1 MSDPR
6 GNTSSQNA
14 GALAEPSKTLSRYR
28 RRRAERRAR
37 WQRRW
42 RALRG
47 AGGLR
52 LLAAVAGGLALDAG
66 YAPTQLWMLPMAG
79 IALWGVSLAGRGWKA
94 GAGLGLVF
102 GLAWY
107 VPLLSWTGIYVGAV
121 PWLALAVA
129 EAVLVMPTAA
139 LVAVASRFAGGRM
152 LLWPVP
158 AACLWVA
165 GEVLHAYVPFGGFP
179 WGSVAFTQTD
189 GPLLP
194 LVALIGEA
202 GLSFAVALIGFALAD
217 LSLRLRALLR
227 GRSIAQPTTDDE
239 AQATSS
245 SPAVARPIRAITA
258 AVATIAIPF
267 AAGLAA
273 LPAVVSTA
281 DAPTA
286 PIAVIQGNVPE
297 PGLEFNAR
305 RRAVL
310 DMHAAETERLAA
322 DVAAGR
328 APQPAA
334 VIWPENSSDIDP
346 YRNADA
352 AQVIDRAARAV
363 GVPILVGAVV
373 VAGDT
378 GQHDGSAGTI
388 GHVYNQGIVWDP
400 VTGPGA
406 TYTKREPV
414 PFAEYV
420 PYRSFF
426 RFFSDKVDLVTADF
440 LPGDKPGNLDVGG
453 VAVGDVICFEVVNE
467 NLVRDVVAGGAQ
479 VIVVQ
484 TNNATFG
491 YTDETYQQ
499 QAMGRL
505 RAVEFGRTVL
515 IAATSGVS
523 AVIRP
528 DGSVESSVGLFQAGY
543 LVPTV
548 PLLTATTPG
557 TVVGGPLRWVLAAA
571 GPLALLCQAA
581 WLRSVDRRRPG
592 RWARQRAEDST
603 DDDGKGLVGGA

>member
-1 MSDPR
+1 MSSRADT
-6 GNTSSQNA
+6 GGCSVSESAVDLSQD
-14 GALAEPSKTLSRYR
+14 GLPEPSKALQRHR
-28 RRRAERRAR
+28 CRKAARHAR
-37 WQRRW
+37 WRGRW
-42 RALRG
+42 VALRG
-47 AGGLR
+47 QGGLR
-52 LLAAVAGGLALDAG
+52 LLAAIAGGVMLYLGYAPATLWMFPMIGLALLA
-66 YAPTQLWMLPMAG
+66 
-79 IALWGVSLAGRGWKA
+79 IALAGRGWKS
-94 GAGLGLVF
+94 GAGLGLAF
-102 GLAWY
+102 GAAWY
-107 VPLLSWTGIYVGAV
+107 VPLISWTGIYVGAV
-121 PWLALAVA
+121 PWLALAIT
-129 EAVLVMPTAA
+129 ESVLVMPAAA
-139 LVAVASRFAGGRM
+139 LIAVASRLVGNR
-152 LLWPVP
+152 LLWPVI

-165 GEVLHAYVPFGGFP
+165 SEVLHAYVPFGGFP

-194 LVALIGEA
+194 LAAVTGES
-202 GLSFAVALIGFALAD
+202 GLSFAVALSGFALGVLCLRCWTWSRARLHPSEVAHD
-217 LSLRLRALLR
+217 GALGAAPSPPRTSHRIVPLLSAALL
-227 GRSIAQPTTDDE
+227 
-239 AQATSS
+239 
-245 SPAVARPIRAITA
+245 A
-258 AVATIAIPF
+258 AVPLL
-267 AAGLAA
+267 AGQASLV
-273 LPAVVSTA
+273 AVTSTA

-322 DVAAGR
+322 AVAAGK
-328 APQPAA
+328 AQQPAA

-352 AQVIDRAARAV
+352 AEVIDRAARAI

-373 VAGDT
+373 LAGDA
-378 GQHDGSAGTI
+378 GQHDGTGGRI

-414 PFAEYV
+414 PFAEYM

-426 RFFSDKVDLVTADF
+426 RFFSSKVDLVTADF

-453 VAVGDVICFEVVNE
+453 IAVGDVICFEVVNE
-467 NLVRDVVAGGAQ
+467 GLVRDVVNGGAQ

-515 IAATSGVS
+515 ISATSGVS

-528 DGSVESSVGLFQAGY
+528 DGSVESSIGLFQAGY
-543 LVPTV
+543 LLPTV

-557 TVVGGPLRWVLAAA
+557 TVVGEPLRWVLAAL
-571 GPLALLCQAA
+571 GPLALLWQAW
-581 WLRSVDRRRPG
+581 WLRRRAGDIPDETGERTVDS
-592 RWARQRAEDST
+592 A
-603 DDDGKGLVGGA
+603 